1 MKTNNAKLAYQEAE
15 IRGASQ
21 IGLVIMMY
29 DMIIDDLRQAIDHL
43 HTADIQARTESIKH
57 AIAVLEQLQGT
68 LNMDSGG
75 DAARNFDRLYSIIR
89 AKLLEAHIKCSADI
103 MKSQMNLLTDLRAAW
118 KKAEQ
123 GSQDGRTSNARER
136 ADGLDIPQTDSAVFG
151 QSQVS
156 ETMRDW
162 TA

>member
-1 MKTNNAKLAYQEAE
+1 MKTSKAKLAYQEAE

-21 IGLVIMMY
+21 IRLVIMMY
-29 DMIIDDLRQAIDHL
+29 DMMIDDLRHAIDYL
-43 HTADIQARTESIKH
+43 RAGDVQARTDSTKH

-75 DAARNFDRLYSIIR
+75 DAARNFDQLYSMVR
-89 AKLLEAHIKCSADI
+89 AKLLEAQIKCSAEI
-103 MKSQMNLLTDLRAAW
+103 MKSQMDLLTDLRTAW
-118 KKAEQ
+118 KQAEEASQNANGSAVTSKAE
-123 GSQDGRTSNARER
+123 DFE
-136 ADGLDIPQTDSAVFG
+136 IPQTDGAVYD

-156 ETMRDW
+156 GAMRDW